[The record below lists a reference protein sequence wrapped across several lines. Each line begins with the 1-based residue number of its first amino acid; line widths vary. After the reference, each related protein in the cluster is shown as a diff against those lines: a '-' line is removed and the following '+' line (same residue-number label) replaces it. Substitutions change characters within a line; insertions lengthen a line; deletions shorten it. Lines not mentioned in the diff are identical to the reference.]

1 MGREKEAT
9 EGRRVCLC
17 GQEDRARETVCTCAI
32 ECKDKSGSEERSR
45 VQRDDPF
52 REHDSAGE
60 LK

>member
-1 MGREKEAT
+1 MRKEREAT
-9 EGRRVCLC
+9 EGRRKDGV
-17 GQEDRARETVCTCAI
+17 RERVCTCAI